1 MRCTPFVGSGLGA
14 ETLCCTHNWNT
25 QHHFTCLL
33 PPPLCVSRV
42 IEEELR
48 GIAREVKRQQAPR
61 RPAIPLPRSGSR
73 PGLPIRR
80 RNSGGGG
87 TASRAGG
94 GLLRQGSGS
103 LARQGSQG
111 LSALGGGM
119 GAGMGLVAAAAMQRP
134 VSSGSLEGPADA
146 RQQQMQQQAQLPNG
160 VGQNAE

>member
-1 MRCTPFVGSGLGA
+1 M
-14 ETLCCTHNWNT
+14 
-25 QHHFTCLL
+25 
-33 PPPLCVSRV
+33 

-61 RPAIPLPRSGSR
+61 RPAIPLPRAGSR

-87 TASRAGG
+87 GAGSRAGG
-94 GLLRQGSGS
+94 GLLRQGSGG

-111 LSALGGGM
+111 LAALGGGM

-134 VSSGSLEGPADA
+134 VSSGSLEVAADG
-146 RQQQMQQQAQLPNG
+146 RQQQMQQQGQLPNG
-160 VGQNAE
+160 VGQTGE